1 MALTVTQ
8 PFAGHAVG
16 DVITNRIEIA
26 AILMDDTARFVV
38 VTADPEEPAAA
49 DASEAKA

>member
-16 DVITNRIEIA
+16 DVITDADQIK
-26 AILMDDTARFVV
+26 AILADDTARFVV
-38 VTADPEEPAAA
+38 VTADPEEPAA